1 MTRIDDEIIAD
12 LYERFPELKFDDVL
26 RNLDEDSMKSKS
38 GKQRWRDF
46 IMPVSPDP
54 IPTSNLNSTFSND
67 HHHCRGFAYFC
78 GNRGLR
84 N

>member
-1 MTRIDDEIIAD
+1 MDRIDDEIIAD

-46 IMPVSPDP
+46 IMPVSP
-54 IPTSNLNSTFSND
+54 TLGSNSISIHYINT
-67 HHHCRGFAYFC
+67 
-78 GNRGLR
+78 
-84 N
+84 